1 MAATSPPPWLQ
12 RLTPRLFYG
21 WWVAVGCSLLS
32 LVIVGTGF
40 YGMVILLDALVTDR
54 GWSRASVSAATSAYW
69 VITGLVG
76 LAIGRGVDRVGARRF
91 LAAGALLMA
100 VALAVI
106 GRLTAPWQILPAY
119 ALLATGFALAGAVP
133 TSALITRW
141 FTRRR
146 SLAMTVSH
154 TGVSLGGIL
163 LTPLLT
169 GWIRANG
176 LTVAL
181 DRLAL
186 MLLLVALPLVAAVLR
201 SGPERFGLHPDGDD
215 PDAPALAGPS
225 DATPDRTWDRGQV
238 LRTRTFQTLAT
249 AYGVMLT
256 CQVATSM
263 HLLSF
268 LRERLDAET
277 AALGVSALALGSFLG
292 RLMVGPL
299 ADRVPKR
306 HLAAALFAFQAAMV
320 AILAGST
327 ERIPLLA
334 ASLGVGL
341 TVGNIFMLQSLLVA
355 ELFGRLSFATA
366 MGMQQVVS
374 QVASGCGPLLL
385 GLLVAVHGG
394 YPTALLWLAGG
405 AAVAAVLITRV
416 KPPEP
421 VAG

>member
-1 MAATSPPPWLQ
+1 MATTPPPPWLQ

-32 LVIVGTGF
+32 LLVVGTGF

-76 LAIGRGVDRVGARRF
+76 LAIGRGVDRLGARRF
-91 LAAGALLMA
+91 LAAGAVLMA
-100 VALAVI
+100 AALVVI
-106 GRLTAPWQILPAY
+106 GRLTAPWQVLPAY
-119 ALLATGFALAGAVP
+119 ALLAAGFALAGAIP

-169 GWIRANG
+169 GWIRSEG

-186 MLLLVALPLVAAVLR
+186 LLLVVTLPLIAGVLR
-201 SGPERFGLHPDGDD
+201 SGPERFGLHPDGDGGSS
-215 PDAPALAGPS
+215 A
-225 DATPDRTWDRGQV
+225 DATGGGTVAAERTWGRGEV
-238 LRTRTFQTLAT
+238 LRTRTFQLLAT

-263 HLLSF
+263 HLLAF

-292 RLMVGPL
+292 RLSVGPL
-299 ADRVPKR
+299 ADRLPKR
-306 HLAAALFAFQAAMV
+306 HLAAGLFAFQGAMV
-320 AILAGST
+320 VVLAGST
-327 ERIPLLA
+327 GRVPLLA
-334 ASLGVGL
+334 ASLGFGV
-341 TVGNIFMLQSLLVA
+341 TVGNIFMLQSLIVA
-355 ELFGRLSFATA
+355 ELFGRLSFGTA

-385 GLLVAVHGG
+385 GLLVGVHGG
-394 YPTALLWLAGG
+394 YPAALLWLAAG

-416 KPPEP
+416 RPPEP
-421 VAG
+421 